1 MLQGLNLGS
10 LKRCTCDCKQV
21 YKFQLYPSF
30 LYACNR
36 KARMQGFVTKE
47 TSTLRSV
54 AFIEDIITVKVQM
67 NVFAMIYCAMHE
79 SGKLRQ
85 YSD

>member
-1 MLQGLNLGS
+1 
-10 LKRCTCDCKQV
+10 
-21 YKFQLYPSF
+21 
-30 LYACNR
+30 
-36 KARMQGFVTKE
+36 MQGFVTKE